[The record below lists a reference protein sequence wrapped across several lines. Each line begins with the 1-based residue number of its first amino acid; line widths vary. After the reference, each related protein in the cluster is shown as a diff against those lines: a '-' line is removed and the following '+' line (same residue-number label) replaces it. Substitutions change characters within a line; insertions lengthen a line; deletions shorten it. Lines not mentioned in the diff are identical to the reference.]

1 MVRQAGWWKSPSL
14 ALEHSWVQSGWW
26 RRCRVIATWWGGS
39 MGEKQQLKPPSFVPS
54 YFQHIQLPFL
64 ISRAH
69 KMLYWSW
76 SPNTPA
82 LIAGSTEAS
91 DIWSW
96 QGPGNVSVTNTRKK
110 DAATA
115 DATFERV
122 RFWFLWLREIK
133 SNSGDV
139 NTAALPTKPS
149 EDFFFLFSAHSRKK
163 RERARIS
170 TKPLRLRA
178 LFTSCLSP
186 VYRLALLLFYRSK
199 ISFLFQVVHCMAI
212 RGTVVVLPLFN
223 CSLQGLLAC
232 ECVTSPL
239 GLCCS
244 FLSWVKPFSR
254 LDRVSVLVFLVG
266 VFSVVWSTRS
276 I

>member
-1 MVRQAGWWKSPSL
+1 MKEMQG
-14 ALEHSWVQSGWW
+14 H
-26 RRCRVIATWWGGS
+26 CHMMGGS
-39 MGEKQQLKPPSFVPS
+39 MGKKTTVEATIFCPLFFPTHTIAVPH
-54 YFQHIQLPFL
+54 FTCPQDALLVL
-64 ISRAH
+64 ISKYTCSYCWKYGSRWHLELTGAWQCISHQH
-69 KMLYWSW
+69 K
-76 SPNTPA
+76 
-82 LIAGSTEAS
+82 E
-91 DIWSW
+91 
-96 QGPGNVSVTNTRKK
+96 

-122 RFWFLWLREIK
+122 RFWFLWLCEIK

-170 TKPLRLRA
+170 KRPPCLRA

-186 VYRLALLLFYRSK
+186 VYHLALLLFYSSK
-199 ISFLFQVVHCMAI
+199 TSLLFQVVHCMAI
-212 RGTVVVLPLFN
+212 RGTVVALPLFN

-232 ECVTSPL
+232 ECVTSSL
-239 GLCCS
+239 RLCCS

-254 LDRVSVLVFLVG
+254 LDSLSSRVSGWGILCGLKY
-266 VFSVVWSTRS
+266 
-276 I
+276 